1 MQNRLY
7 KIRYTGLPEG
17 IHEYE
22 YHLEQDFFRMNEDSS
37 IENADLN
44 VKISIKKD
52 SDRLMELNFE
62 INGTVQL
69 QCDRCLEYYNQN
81 IAVQESLIVKLGK
94 TYLEEA
100 ENIIVWPENNPYID
114 LAPHI
119 YDYIVLCL
127 PYQRIH
133 PLDASGN
140 STCDM
145 NMINKLNEYLVGE
158 TSEEVDPRWNKLKN
172 LLN

>member
-17 IHEYE
+17 NHEYE
-22 YHLEQDFFRMNEDSS
+22 YHLDGDFFKMHKDTS
-37 IENADLN
+37 IENADIN

-52 SDRLMELNFE
+52 SDRLMELYFDIKGSVN
-62 INGTVQL
+62 L
-69 QCDRCLEYYNQN
+69 QCDRCLEYYNQE
-81 IAVQESLIVKLGK
+81 IEVQENLLIKLGK
-94 TYLEEA
+94 AYFEEA

-114 LAPHI
+114 LSPHI
-119 YDYIVLCL
+119 YDYIALSM
-127 PYQRIH
+127 PYQKIH
-133 PLDASGN
+133 PLDESGN
-140 STCDM
+140 TTCDM

-158 TSEEVDPRWNKLKN
+158 THDEVDPRWNKLKN